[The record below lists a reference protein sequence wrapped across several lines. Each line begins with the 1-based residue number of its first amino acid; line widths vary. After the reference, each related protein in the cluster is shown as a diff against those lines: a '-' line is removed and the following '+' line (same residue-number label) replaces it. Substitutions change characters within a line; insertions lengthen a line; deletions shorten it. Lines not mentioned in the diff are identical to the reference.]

1 MGMFNRAFRNVWRKR
16 MRTYLVVGL
25 LCLSMATMLSV
36 YSSILAS
43 NENTEEMIKDY
54 EDTMVQLVEESQ
66 DDLLL
71 ISVSAHQRSS
81 VSTGVVGIPDT
92 YLDEIESLDVVDV
105 AIPEV
110 TKAYGD
116 FDPQSL
122 SMEERKSLKER
133 FDSLGGSG
141 GMTSMF
147 DYIITGVPL
156 EKELM
161 DNYDLLPSDIV
172 EGRNLLPGET
182 NKVLISEELKDFFN
196 AEQGDTI
203 TIDGKQFLVIGI
215 YSSTYQNNLVYMSI
229 RDAQELTGLEFNE
242 FQNIKVYATNVSVLD
257 GLVSLLQGYFPD
269 YRVVS
274 NLELS
279 ARRVEN
285 MEKTTDEQIISLE
298 SDMEKIESTGNV
310 ILLISIAMSGL
321 IVLFIL
327 LYTVKERTQEIGT
340 MKALGFTRPSIMLQ
354 IMTEGMILAMIGGAV
369 GILVGWL
376 GSPIIS
382 SILLPSSEAA
392 SSAPPS
398 ITIIILGMMAM
409 LFLGMIG
416 SLYPAFIASI
426 KSPVEAMRHE

>member
-1 MGMFNRAFRNVWRKR
+1 

-36 YSSILAS
+36 YSSIQAS
-43 NENTEEMIKDY
+43 NESTEEMIKEY
-54 EDTMVQLVEESQ
+54 EDTMVQLVEQSQ
-66 DDLLL
+66 YDLLL
-71 ISVSAHQRSS
+71 ITVSAHQRP
-81 VSTGVVGIPDT
+81 STGTEVVGIPDT

-116 FDPQSL
+116 FDPQSI
-122 SMEERKSLKER
+122 SREERKSLKEQ

-161 DNYDLLPSDIV
+161 DNYDLLPSDIL

-182 NKVLISEELKDFFN
+182 NKVLISEELKDFFD

-203 TIDGKQFLVIGI
+203 TIDGKEFLVMGI

-229 RDAQELTGLEFNE
+229 RDAQLLAGLEFNE

-398 ITIIILGMMAM
+398 ISIIILGMVAM
-409 LFLGMIG
+409 LTLGMIG

>member
-36 YSSILAS
+36 YSSIQAS
-43 NENTEEMIKDY
+43 NDSTEEMVKEY
-54 EDTMVQLVEESQ
+54 EDTMVQLVEQSQ

-71 ISVSAHQRSS
+71 ITVSAINRPFGDTE
-81 VSTGVVGIPDT
+81 VEGIPDT
-92 YLDEIESLDVVDV
+92 YLNEIESLDVVDA

-116 FDPQSL
+116 FDPESI
-122 SMEERKSLKER
+122 SMEDRRSLKDR
-133 FDSLGGSG
+133 FKSLGGAG

-161 DNYDLLPSDIV
+161 DNYDILPSDIV
-172 EGRNLLPGET
+172 EGRILLPGET
-182 NKVLISEELKDFFN
+182 NKVLISEELKGFFD

-203 TIDGKQFLVIGI
+203 TIDGKEFLVIGI

-229 RDAQELTGLEFNE
+229 RDAQDLTGLEFNE
-242 FQNIKVYATNVSVLD
+242 FQNIRLYATNVSVLD
-257 GLVSLLQGYFPD
+257 GLVSLLQDYFPD

-340 MKALGFTRPSIMLQ
+340 MKALGFTRPNIMLQ
-354 IMTEGMILAMIGGAV
+354 IMTEGLILAMIGGAV
-369 GILVGWL
+369 GVLVGWL

-392 SSAPPS
+392 STAPPS
-398 ITIIILGMMAM
+398 ISIVIMGMIAM